1 MNARCQSAL
10 IAAHESVVMDKG
22 WYYRLLLIVVV
33 TTSAWITLWPSLH
46 SWIPAPLAIRKFVA
60 DRKISPGL
68 DIRGGLR
75 LSYDV
80 EVDAAVRDRRELR
93 ADELL
98 RELGVRLGVVPKG
111 DTPTRE
117 QLSKVRERV
126 AISSAGERR
135 IHLVFKDAK
144 DADKLDHDLINRY
157 NDLREVA
164 RNAGDVSLEVRKEF
178 LEQIQETAVQQ
189 ARETIQN
196 RVDGL
201 GMKEASVTAQNTDII
216 VEVPGADQKAFD
228 KIREIISKTA
238 RLEFEIVDDEASF
251 VSELSDL
258 PAGITRQNEVVS
270 AGTTKPQTS
279 SSYLVSKGKEARKQ
293 LSTYVDALKASG
305 KIPEDHKLLIGEL
318 DRIADETGAKPEPAW
333 RTYYLFGRAEVTGQA
348 IEDAMVSNDP
358 QAGGK
363 PYVAINF
370 NSDGADAF
378 KDLTGRN
385 VKRRMA
391 IVLDDIVASAP
402 VIQTEIGGGH
412 CQITLGGFRPYNEIL
427 NEARDLVLVLKA
439 GALPVPI
446 RPSNEQMI
454 GPSLGADGVA
464 LGVRGAGVSILI
476 VLLFMALYYEVGG
489 VIADV
494 MVMLHLLFLLAAQA
508 FFGATMTLPGLVALA
523 LNMGMAVDANVLVNE
538 RIREE
543 LRAGKS
549 ARVAVEQGFARA
561 FSSIFD
567 SQITTLIA
575 GVVLFQYGT
584 GPIKGFAVTLILGIC
599 TSLFTGVFCSRV
611 AFDWLV
617 RGLRVQRLRVG

>member
-1 MNARCQSAL
+1 M
-10 IAAHESVVMDKG
+10 EKG
-22 WYYRLLLIVVV
+22 WYFRLLLILTV
-33 TTSAWITLWPSLH
+33 TVSAWIALWPSLNA
-46 SWIPAPLAIRKFVA
+46 WIPAPAAVRNFVSG
-60 DRKISPGL
+60 RISPGL

-93 ADELL
+93 SDQLL
-98 RELGVRLGVVPKG
+98 RELGQRIGVFGKNE
-111 DTPTRE
+111 TPTRE
-117 QLSKVRERV
+117 QLTKTRERV
-126 AISSAGERR
+126 TIRHEGERR
-135 IHLVFKDAK
+135 IHFVFKDEK
-144 DADKLDHDLINRY
+144 DAAKLDRDLITRY
-157 NDLREVA
+157 NDLREVS
-164 RNAGDVSLEVRKEF
+164 RTGGDVMLEVRTEF
-178 LEQIQETAVQQ
+178 LEQIQDTAVQQ

-196 RVDGL
+196 RVDGMGL
-201 GMKEASVTAQNTDII
+201 REASVTAQSTDII
-216 VEVPGADQKAFD
+216 VEVPGADQAVFD
-228 KIREIISKTA
+228 RIREIISKTA
-238 RLEFEIVDDEASF
+238 RLEFEIVDDDASF
-251 VSELSDL
+251 VSELTEL
-258 PAGITRQNEVVS
+258 PAGITRQSEVVS
-270 AGTTKPQTS
+270 AGASKPQTS
-279 SSYLVSKGKEARKQ
+279 SSFLIAKGKEARKQ
-293 LSTYVDALKASG
+293 LSAYVEKLKTDG

-318 DRIADETGAKPEPAW
+318 DRPVDEAGGKQGEVAF

-348 IEDAMVSNDP
+348 IEDAFVSNDP

-391 IVLDDIVASAP
+391 IVLDDLVASAP

-412 CQITLGGFRPYNEIL
+412 CQITLGGFRPYNEVL
-427 NEARDLVLVLKA
+427 NEAKDLVLVLKA

-454 GPSLGADGVA
+454 GPSLGADGVS
-464 LGVRGAGVSILI
+464 LGVKGAGVSIMI
-476 VLLFMALYYEVGG
+476 VLLFMAFYYEVGG
-489 VIADV
+489 VIADA
-494 MVMLHLLFLLAAQA
+494 MVLLHLLFLLASQA
-508 FFGATMTLPGLVALA
+508 FFEATLTLPGLVAIA